1 MGPKCTSQLPLIPPT
16 KRQISQPRGT
26 LQWFSQKHETV
37 SILSLSLCHCQDVVG
52 AQLSTPLSSLH
63 QMLALYRGGLDS
75 NMKQKKNGD
84 PNGGY
89 FLTRLTSV

>member
-16 KRQISQPRGT
+16 KRQISQPRGNASVVQSKT
-26 LQWFSQKHETV
+26 HKTV
-37 SILSLSLCHCQDVVG
+37 SILSSSLCHCQDVVG

-75 NMKQKKNGD
+75 NMNTEEKRRSQWWLLSD
-84 PNGGY
+84 
-89 FLTRLTSV
+89 